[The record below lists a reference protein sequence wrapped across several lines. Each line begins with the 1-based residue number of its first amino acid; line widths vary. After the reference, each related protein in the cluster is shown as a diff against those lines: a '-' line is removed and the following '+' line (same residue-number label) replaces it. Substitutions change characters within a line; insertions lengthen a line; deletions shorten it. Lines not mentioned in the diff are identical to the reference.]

1 MSTDGI
7 ILSGRLRK
15 TNQNYII
22 RELNREDIFELY
34 GLHKIILNNLKPEQ
48 QCFIHRKTPKDF
60 VRMVDNPNQLMLGTF
75 VDNKLIG
82 YSSANFIDENNMD
95 EVLPDFNLNYQAD
108 KIVVLEQASVNPQY
122 RGNNLA
128 SIMNAARQRM
138 AHQRGRKYAVMMVDI
153 NNYFSYRN
161 GLRNGMCITQASVDP
176 DDGGHIVYLSKEFG
190 REPKFNREKHN
201 IEVGYGDMNLNRVST
216 LVSNG
221 YVASGFD
228 DDRKKVIF
236 NHTNSFDFKKKM
248 INSEYTYFGLNFLK
262 QAVGRK

>member
-1 MSTDGI
+1 MSTDAR

-15 TNQNYII
+15 TDQNYII
-22 RELNREDIFELY
+22 RELTREDIFELY

-60 VRMVDNPNQLMLGTF
+60 VRMVDNPDQLMIGTF

-82 YSSANFIDENNMD
+82 YSSANFINENNID
-95 EVLPDFNLNYQAD
+95 EVLPGFNLNYEAD
-108 KIVVLEQASVNPQY
+108 KIVVLEQASVNPLY

-128 SIMNAARQRM
+128 SIMNAARQKI

-161 GLRNGMCITQASVDP
+161 GLRNGMCITQASIDP

-190 REPKFNREKHN
+190 KEPLFNHN
-201 IEVGYGDMNLNRVST
+201 RRSIEIGYEQMNLNRVST
-216 LVSNG
+216 LINNG
-221 YVASGFD
+221 YVAGSFND
-228 DDRKKVIF
+228 EHKKVIF
-236 NHTNSFDFKKKM
+236 NHTNSFDFKHKM
-248 INSEYTYFGLNFLK
+248 VNSDYTYFGLNTL
-262 QAVGRK
+262 QEAAGRR